1 MVHLIGRRLRVF
13 LLLALLPLA
22 GTALAQAERGE
33 LQIKATF
40 LYKFGGFV
48 EWPPGAFAAA
58 DSPLTIGVLG
68 ADALAEELE
77 RIVAGRSVQGRPV
90 SVRRLKRGEPVA
102 QLHILFVGEAEIPP
116 GAGQRQLIVTDV
128 ARAQPA
134 GSMINF
140 VTVDDKVRFDIALA
154 PAEQGNLRISARLL
168 AVARRVITG

>member
-1 MVHLIGRRLRVF
+1 MVHLIAQRLRVV
-13 LLLALLPLA
+13 LLLALLPFA
-22 GTALAQAERGE
+22 GAALAQAERGE

-77 RIVAGRSVQGRPV
+77 RIVSGRSVQGRPV
-90 SVRRLKRGEPVA
+90 SVRRLKRGEPVT
-102 QLHILFVGEAEIPP
+102 QLHILFVGRAEIPQ
-116 GAGQRQLIVTDV
+116 GAGQGLLIVTDV
-128 ARAQPA
+128 EHAQPP